1 MIDEKDKRILEILS
15 TGARLSTK
23 QIAKKTNIPITTVFN
38 RIKGM
43 EKEGVIKRYSCVLDK
58 KKIGKSVSAYIL
70 LKINF
75 DKLTKK
81 MMNEEDLAKKFLG
94 IAGIDSI
101 DTMSGD
107 TDMILRVSVSDIEE
121 LNDLLMK
128 RLRGYDEIENV
139 KTLIILRH
147 FSPGRLF

>member
-1 MIDEKDKRILEILS
+1 MIDEKDKRILEVLS

-23 QIAKKTNIPITTVFN
+23 QIAKKTSIPITTVFN
-38 RIKGM
+38 RIKAM
-43 EKEGVIKRYSCVLDK
+43 EKEGVIRRYTCVLDK
-58 KKIGKSVSAYIL
+58 KKIDKSVSAYIM

-81 MMNEEDLAKKFLG
+81 MMNEEDLAKRFLN
-94 IAGIDSI
+94 IAGIDSV

-107 TDMILRVSVSDIEE
+107 TDIILRASVKDIEE
-121 LNDLLMK
+121 LNELLMK

-139 KTLIILRH
+139 KTLIILKN